1 MLILNENRSSVSEEG
16 CEWEDTLKR
25 LFNEIDNLSIFRIS
39 VSFIGLRMNLK
50 RLNEDE
56 LTLEEF

>member
-16 CEWEDTLKR
+16 CEWKDTLKR
-25 LFNEIDNLSIFRIS
+25 LFNEIDNLIFRIS
-39 VSFIGLRMNLK
+39 ISFIGLRMNLK

>member
-16 CEWEDTLKR
+16 CEWEDTLER

-39 VSFIGLRMNLK
+39 ISFIGLRI
-50 RLNEDE
+50 
-56 LTLEEF
+56 

>member
-16 CEWEDTLKR
+16 CEWEDTLER